1 MFWVERYINHLFL
14 KIKMEKDKLDLIK
27 KIITLVD
34 TKEGLKKVENA
45 VDEVLRTQWD
55 KEAKDR
61 VSLKNGER
69 IKTNKILTLYL
80 TIYLFKMKYGRGSVT
95 CHALSNLYI
104 SWR

>member
-1 MFWVERYINHLFL
+1 
-14 KIKMEKDKLDLIK
+14 MEKDKLDLIK

-61 VSLKNGER
+61 EEFEKWRKDRNNG
-69 IKTNKILTLYL
+69 NSD
-80 TIYLFKMKYGRGSVT
+80 SVFD
-95 CHALSNLYI
+95 LPL
-104 SWR
+104 

>member
-1 MFWVERYINHLFL
+1 
-14 KIKMEKDKLDLIK
+14 MEKDKLDLIK

-61 VSLKNGER
+61 EEFEKWRKDKNNG
-69 IKTNKILTLYL
+69 NSD
-80 TIYLFKMKYGRGSVT
+80 SVF
-95 CHALSNLYI
+95 NLPL
-104 SWR
+104 

>member
-1 MFWVERYINHLFL
+1 
-14 KIKMEKDKLDLIK
+14 MEKDKLNLIK

-61 VSLKNGER
+61 EEFEKWRKDRNENSD
-69 IKTNKILTLYL
+69 
-80 TIYLFKMKYGRGSVT
+80 SVVD
-95 CHALSNLYI
+95 LPF
-104 SWR
+104 

>member
-1 MFWVERYINHLFL
+1 
-14 KIKMEKDKLDLIK
+14 MEKDKLDLIK

-61 VSLKNGER
+61 EEFEKWRKDKNNGNSDS
-69 IKTNKILTLYL
+69 IFDFPL
-80 TIYLFKMKYGRGSVT
+80 
-95 CHALSNLYI
+95 
-104 SWR
+104 

>member
-1 MFWVERYINHLFL
+1 
-14 KIKMEKDKLDLIK
+14 MEKDKLSLIK

-61 VSLKNGER
+61 EEFEKWRKDKNNGNSDS
-69 IKTNKILTLYL
+69 IFDDLPL
-80 TIYLFKMKYGRGSVT
+80 
-95 CHALSNLYI
+95 
-104 SWR
+104 

>member
-1 MFWVERYINHLFL
+1 
-14 KIKMEKDKLDLIK
+14 MEKDKLDLIK

-61 VSLKNGER
+61 EEFEKWRKGRNGNSDS
-69 IKTNKILTLYL
+69 IVDIPL
-80 TIYLFKMKYGRGSVT
+80 
-95 CHALSNLYI
+95 
-104 SWR
+104 

>member
-1 MFWVERYINHLFL
+1 
-14 KIKMEKDKLDLIK
+14 MEKDKLDLIK

-61 VSLKNGER
+61 EEFEKWRKDKNNG
-69 IKTNKILTLYL
+69 NSDSMFDLPL
-80 TIYLFKMKYGRGSVT
+80 
-95 CHALSNLYI
+95 
-104 SWR
+104 